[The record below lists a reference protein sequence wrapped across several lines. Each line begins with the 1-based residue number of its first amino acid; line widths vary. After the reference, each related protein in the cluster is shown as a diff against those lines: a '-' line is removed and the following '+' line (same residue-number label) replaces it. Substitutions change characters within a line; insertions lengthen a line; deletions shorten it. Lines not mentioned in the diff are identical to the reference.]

1 MNLTTCLEQ
10 EGVIKYINEKQIKI
24 AKVENDAWFEVY
36 PIPYTSYEV
45 TNREHPIIQI
55 NCFSF
60 PFAGRQ
66 NALVSVSMYIHRQV
80 YLYRFKCTTL
90 QNTTIQNRIFY

>member
-1 MNLTTCLEQ
+1 MNLTTCCLEK

-24 AKVENDAWFEVY
+24 VKGENDAWFEVY

-45 TNREHPIIQI
+45 TNREHPIIEI

-60 PFAGRQ
+60 PFAGHQ
-66 NALVSVSMYIHRQV
+66 DALVSVSMYIHRQV
-80 YLYRFKCTTL
+80 YLYRFKYTTL
-90 QNTTIQNRIFY
+90 QNSIIQNRIF